1 MTEELYKQAHCIK
14 TVITPKKP
22 KQVKGRET
30 NLYVDDMS
38 DLF

>member
-1 MTEELYKQAHCIK
+1 MTEELYKAHCIEN
-14 TVITPKKP
+14 VTPKRSKL
-22 KQVKGRET
+22 VKGRET